1 MRDRAFWNG
10 VRWRPEERRGHYES
24 WFLRA
29 NHPSEPRAFWIRYT
43 IFEPLGAPERARGE
57 LWAVW
62 FDGEARRVVGSK
74 MDVPIA
80 RCSFGKS
87 ALEVEIG
94 DARLDADRA
103 DGSCEGQGHA
113 LGWSLA
119 HRCDEPPLLLLE
131 RRLYGAPLPKAKSLV
146 PAPLTVFDGA
156 LTVDGETIA
165 IDGWVGSQNHNW
177 GEKHTDRYAW
187 AQVAGFDE
195 RPDAFLE
202 VACAQVA
209 LGPVMT
215 PRLVPMV
222 LRIDGEDIGVR
233 TIGAALRARGRYD
246 YFRFTFEAELADG
259 SLAGVVAAPRHAFVA
274 LPYDNPPG
282 GTKTCLNAK
291 IGSCHVTL
299 RRSGQAPLALST
311 AHRAAFEILTD
322 DDDHGVP
329 RIDRQNF

>member
-1 MRDRAFWNG
+1 MQERAFWNG

-29 NHPSEPRAFWIRYT
+29 NHPTAPRAFWIRYT

-62 FDGEARRVVGSK
+62 FDGDARRVVGSK
-74 MDVPIA
+74 MDVPIE

-87 ALEVEIG
+87 ALEVKIG
-94 DARLDADRA
+94 TAELDAARA
-103 DGSCEGQGHA
+103 EGGCEGQGHA
-113 LGWSLA
+113 LSWQLE
-119 HRCDEPPLLLLE
+119 HRSDESPLLLLD
-131 RRLYGAPLPKAKSLV
+131 RRLYGAPLPKAKALV
-146 PAPLTVFDGA
+146 PAPQTVFDGTI
-156 LTVDGETIA
+156 TVDGEPIA

-177 GEKHTDRYAW
+177 GSKHTDRYAW

-215 PRLVPMV
+215 PRLTPIV
-222 LRIDGEDIGVR
+222 LRLDGEEHAVSSL
-233 TIGAALRARGRYD
+233 AASARARGRYD
-246 YFRFTFEAELADG
+246 YFRFTFEAETASG
-259 SLAGVVAAPRHAFVA
+259 VSIAGAVAAPRYAFVA

-291 IGSCHVTL
+291 IASCHLTV
-299 RRSGQAPLALST
+299 RRPGQPPLALST

-322 DDDHGVP
+322 DEDHGVP
-329 RIDRQNF
+329 RIDRG